1 MTDNS
6 PQGEAGKPQR
16 CGFVA
21 LLGAPNSGKST
32 LLNRLV
38 GAKISI
44 VTPKAQTT
52 RTRVLGITVKG
63 GTQLIFIDT
72 PGVFAPKKRLDRAMV
87 AAAWG
92 GAKSADIV
100 AVLVDASRPVGDDT
114 RRIVEGLKQEG
125 ARAILI
131 LNKID
136 LIKREPLL
144 TLADELN
151 REGIFTDIFM
161 VSALSGDG
169 VADLIVYLSS
179 RLPEGPWLYPEDQ
192 LSDMPKFLLAAE
204 VTREQLYLQLQQ
216 ELPYAAAVETESWTP
231 LEDGSAR
238 IEQVIYVERE
248 SQKPIVIGKGGARIK
263 SIGEA
268 ARLELERILGHRVHL
283 FLRVKVLDWSERP
296 EHYRALGLDFGA

>member
-1 MTDNS
+1 VTDNS

-21 LLGAPNSGKST
+21 LLGAPNAGKST

-63 GTQLIFIDT
+63 ETQLIFIDT

-92 GAKSADIV
+92 GARSADIV

-114 RRIVEGLKQEG
+114 RRIVEGLKREG

-169 VADLIVYLSS
+169 VADLIAYLSS

-231 LEDGSAR
+231 FEDGSAR

-268 ARLELERILGHRVHL
+268 ARLELERLLGHRVHL
-283 FLRVKVLDWSERP
+283 FLHVKVLDWSERP

>member
-1 MTDNS
+1 MTAES
-6 PQGEAGKPQR
+6 PAGETGKPQR

-21 LLGAPNSGKST
+21 LLGAPNAGKST

-38 GAKISI
+38 GAKVSI

-63 GTQLIFIDT
+63 ETQLVFIDT

-87 AAAWG
+87 AAAWE
-92 GAKSADIV
+92 GAKSADVV
-100 AVLVDASRPVGDDT
+100 ALLVDASRPIGDDT
-114 RRIVEGLKQEG
+114 RRIIEGLKEQG
-125 ARAILI
+125 ARAVLI

-144 TLADELN
+144 TLADALN

-161 VSALSGDG
+161 VSAVTGDG
-169 VADLIVYLSS
+169 VDDLIAYFSA
-179 RLPEGPWLYPEDQ
+179 RLPEGPWLFPEDQ

-231 LEDGSAR
+231 FEDGSAR
-238 IEQVIYVERE
+238 VDQIIYVERD

-268 ARLELERILGHRVHL
+268 ARKEMESIFGHKVHL
-283 FLRVKVLDWSERP
+283 FLHVKVREWSERA
-296 EHYRALGLDFGA
+296 EHYRALGLDFEA